1 MKKLFALLIML
12 CGTLTAQNL
21 DSLYS
26 EFLRVK
32 GIYDPT
38 RTAVQSD
45 DTEPIKCRTSLVNN
59 IKLNFNS
66 FTAKQKSVLTPLLQR
81 PATDTSFVTPSG
93 KFRIHF
99 NKSGSNAP
107 GYDLKEFAKAADS
120 SYNYEVKILK
130 YPAPPADFGEGGDDL
145 YDIYLQNLASGDY
158 GATYAEQG
166 LGKEKYA
173 TYVIMDNDFSGS
185 GYSTNGIAAAR
196 VTIAHELH
204 HSIQMGNYIY
214 RPADSFY
221 HEATSTA
228 MEELVYD
235 EVNDYYSYISSYF
248 NNLGKTISSF
258 SGYGLAIWNIYL
270 KDRLGVEV
278 IKEVWEEMQN
288 MRAVEAFSTV
298 LARHNTSLKVEFNLF
313 GLWCYFT
320 GSRYVPGSYFEEAAN
335 YPLVKTAM
343 VTEFVKPTTTLKIT
357 TSPVTNNFYEFIDSN
372 NKLFSIITNVDVQS
386 SVNSP
391 STSILLDYS
400 ISSSASSGF
409 RKLTNSFY
417 SKITASD
424 LTLLAETNIL
434 NDIPL
439 NPNQVSVET
448 SSYPYPQPFKYS
460 EHQYLYLP
468 ATLNGGGTADLYV
481 YTPDMSLVY
490 SGQKRIVATEKIV
503 LLWDA
508 KDSNQNKLATGVYF
522 YVIKCGDDSVKGKFV
537 IYND

>member
-45 DTEPIKCRTSLVNN
+45 DTEPIKCGTSLVNN
-59 IKLNFNS
+59 IKLNFNN

-120 SYNYEVKILK
+120 SYNYEVNILK
-130 YPAPPADFGEGGDDL
+130 YPAPPSDLGAGGDNLLDV
-145 YDIYLQNLASGDY
+145 YLLNLASGEY
-158 GATYAEQG
+158 GYTEMDQDG
-166 LGKEKYA
+166 LSKSS
-173 TYVIMDNDFSGS
+173 THIVMDNDFSGS
-185 GYSTNGIAAAR
+185 SYSTNGIAAAR

-460 EHQYLYLP
+460 AHQYLYLP

>member
-38 RTAVQSD
+38 RITVQSE
-45 DTEPIKCRTSLVNN
+45 DTEPIKCGTSLVNN
-59 IKLNFNS
+59 IKLNFNN
-66 FTAKQKSVLTPLLQR
+66 FTAKQKLVLTPLLQR

-99 NKSGSNAP
+99 NKSGSNTP

-120 SYNYEVKILK
+120 SYSYEVKILK
-130 YPAPPADFGEGGDDL
+130 YPAPPADFGEGGDDI

-196 VTIAHELH
+196 ATIAHELH
-204 HSIQMGNYIY
+204 HAIQMGNYIY

-228 MEELVYD
+228 MEEFVYD
-235 EVNDYYSYISSYF
+235 DVNDYYAYISSYF
-248 NNLGKTISSF
+248 NNSGKTISSL
-258 SGYGLAIWNIYL
+258 SGYNLAIWNIYL
-270 KDRLGVEV
+270 KDRLGAEV

-320 GSRYVPGSYFEEAAN
+320 GSRSVNDHYFEEAAN
-335 YPLVKTAM
+335 YPLIKPAM
-343 VTEFVKPTTTLKIT
+343 VTEFVNTTLNLT
-357 TSPVTNNFYEFIDSN
+357 TYPVTNNFYEFIDGN
-372 NKLFSIITNVDVQS
+372 NRLFSVITNVDVIS

-391 STSILLDYS
+391 TTQVSIDYS
-400 ISSSASSGF
+400 ISSKSGD
-409 RKLTNSFY
+409 RNIANMYY
-417 SKITASD
+417 STLKTASES
-424 LTLLAETNIL
+424 LIAETNIL
-434 NDIPL
+434 NNVPINPL
-439 NPNQVSVET
+439 MVSVET
-448 SSYPYPQPFKYS
+448 SGYAYPQPFRYS
-460 EHQYLYLP
+460 NPEHKVLCLP
-468 ATLNGGGTADLYV
+468 ATLKGGVNVDLYIFS
-481 YTPDMSLVY
+481 TDMNLVY
-490 SGQKRIVATEKIV
+490 SGQKSIVATEKIV
-503 LLWDA
+503 VEWDVR
-508 KDSNQNKLATGVYF
+508 DTNQHKLPTGVYF
-522 YVIKCGDDSVKGKFV
+522 YVVKCGDDTIKGKFV